1 MKKSFLLLTFIT
13 LLNCSKEKKVEN
25 TVFFGGQII
34 NPSSDYVSLYKLDK
48 RVDSLPLDKNN
59 RFAKRYDSLDYG
71 LFKMEH
77 LPENQMVLI
86 EAGDSIWARAN
97 MADFNSSL
105 VFSGPG
111 SAKNNFLMDI
121 YLKTENERRFLS
133 SKYALKSHEF
143 RHIIDSL
150 IEDKKQHWSSF
161 TAEHTLSLR
170 AQKLTQAA
178 YIFPY
183 ANRME
188 RYALIRGEEEVQKDS
203 SYYAFRKFLNY
214 GEGNLVYFEP
224 YITYLMSY
232 LSKEALLDKGSY
244 FEQKG
249 TTEFN
254 IRRIQIIDDRIS
266 NPILRNTLARA
277 VAYEELLNFKNHDQ
291 HESFLQYFLA
301 LNTSKAYLSEIL
313 RLHQSLIQMEPGRNL
328 PEVPL
333 ENDEGLIVSSRN
345 IFKNHP
351 TVIYF
356 WSQTQMNHFK
366 RTQERVK
373 KYQKEFPNYRF
384 VGICIQPYNELVRD
398 YQSIMRISPE
408 DQYALVDFEAASSA
422 WVITLLNKG
431 IILNSEGMIQDGFTN
446 FSANNFPQILSKFNP

>member
-1 MKKSFLLLTFIT
+1 MKKSFLLLTFFI
-13 LLNCSKEKKVEN
+13 LLSCTQEKKVEH

-34 NPSSDYVSLYKLDK
+34 NPSSDYVSLYQLDK
-48 RVDSLPLDKNN
+48 RVDSLPLDQNN

-86 EAGDSIWARAN
+86 EAGDSLWARAN

-105 VFSGPG
+105 VFSGIG

-133 SKYALKSHEF
+133 SKYALKSNEF
-143 RHIIDSL
+143 RQVIDSL
-150 IEDKKQHWSSF
+150 IEDKKQHWSAF
-161 TAEHTLSLR
+161 VAEHTLSPR

-188 RYALIRGEEEVQKDS
+188 RYALIRGEEEVKKDS

-214 GEGNLVYFEP
+214 GEGSLVYFEP

-232 LSKEALLDKGSY
+232 LSKEALLDEGSY
-244 FEQKG
+244 FEQKS

-266 NPILRNTLARA
+266 NPVLRNTLART

-291 HESFLQYFLA
+291 HESFLQYFLS
-301 LNTSKAYLSEIL
+301 LNTSKAYLSEIVS
-313 RLHQSLIQMEPGRNL
+313 LHQSLIQMEPGRKL
-328 PEVPL
+328 PEVQL
-333 ENDEGLIVSSRN
+333 ENDKGIVRSSVD
-345 IFKNHP
+345 IFKNQP

-398 YQSIMRISPE
+398 YQSIMKIPPE
-408 DQYALVDFEAASSA
+408 DQYALVDFESASNA

-431 IILNSEGMIQDGFTN
+431 IILNSKGVIQDGFTN
-446 FSANNFPQILSKFNP
+446 FSANNFSQVLAKHQP

>member
-1 MKKSFLLLTFIT
+1 MKKSFLLLTFFII
-13 LLNCSKEKKVEN
+13 LSCKQEKKVEH

-34 NPSSDYVSLYKLDK
+34 NPSSDYVSLYQLDK
-48 RVDSLPLDKNN
+48 RVDSLPLDQNN

-86 EAGDSIWARAN
+86 EAGDSLWARAN

-105 VFSGPG
+105 VFSGIG

-143 RHIIDSL
+143 RQVIDSL
-150 IEDKKQHWSSF
+150 IEDKKQHWSAF
-161 TAEHTLSLR
+161 TAEHTVSPR

-188 RYALIRGEEEVQKDS
+188 RYALIRGEEEVKKDS

-224 YITYLMSY
+224 YINYLMSY
-232 LSKEALLDKGSY
+232 LSKEALLDDGSY
-244 FEQKG
+244 FEQKS

-266 NPILRNTLARA
+266 NPVLRNTLART

-291 HESFLQYFLA
+291 HESFLQYFLS
-301 LNTSKAYLSEIL
+301 LNTSKAYLSEIVS
-313 RLHQSLIQMEPGRNL
+313 LHQSLIQMEPGRNL
-328 PEVPL
+328 PEVQL
-333 ENDEGLIVSSRN
+333 ENDEGIVRSSVDV
-345 IFKNHP
+345 FKDQP

-398 YQSIMRISPE
+398 YQSIMKIPPE
-408 DQYALVDFEAASSA
+408 DQYALVDFESASNA

-431 IILNSEGMIQDGFTN
+431 IVLNSKGVIQDGFTN
-446 FSANNFPQILSKFNP
+446 FSANNFSQVLAKYQL